1 MNLAESLPGRQLPRE
16 RLLRHGAAVLSDS
29 ELLAV
34 ALRTGTRGLN
44 AIELGGQLMQRFGGL
59 RGLFGA
65 TPTELRAVPG
75 LGAAKACTLAAVLEL
90 ARRAGEEDLQRLD
103 ALSHPDRVKQYCRT
117 ALGHCTVEHCIAL
130 YLDNRLNLIAT
141 GELARGTLAQACV
154 YPREVVREALRYHA
168 AALILAHNHPSGLAQ
183 PSQADLDLTQ
193 QLRRALALVDVK
205 LIDHLIVA
213 AGEVVSMAQLGM
225 IAP

>member
-1 MNLAESLPGRQLPRE
+1 MNLSESLPGQQLPRE
-16 RLLRHGAAVLSDS
+16 RLLRHGAAVLSDA

-44 AIELGGQLMQRFGGL
+44 AVELGGLLMRRFGGL

-65 TPTELRAVPG
+65 APEELRTVPG
-75 LGAAKACTLAAVLEL
+75 LGDAKACTLAAVLEL
-90 ARRAGEEDLQRLD
+90 ARRAVEEDLQRRD

-117 ALGHCTVEHCIAL
+117 ALSHRTVEHCIAL

-141 GELARGTLAQACV
+141 GELARGTLAQASV
-154 YPREVVREALRYHA
+154 YPREVVREALRHHA
-168 AALILAHNHPSGLAQ
+168 AAIILAHNHPSGLAQ
-183 PSQADLDLTQ
+183 PSQADLDLTH
-193 QLRRALALVDVK
+193 QLRRALALVEVR
-205 LIDHLIVA
+205 LVDHLIVA

>member
-44 AIELGGQLMQRFGGL
+44 AVELGGQLMQRFGGL

-65 TPTELRAVPG
+65 TPTELRTVPG

-90 ARRAGEEDLQRLD
+90 ARRAGEEDLQRLG
-103 ALSHPDRVKQYCRT
+103 ALSHPDRVKQDCRT

-154 YPREVVREALRYHA
+154 YPREVVREALRHHA
-168 AALILAHNHPSGLAQ
+168 AALILAHNHPSG
-183 PSQADLDLTQ
+183 
-193 QLRRALALVDVK
+193 LALVDVK

-213 AGEVVSMAQLGM
+213 AGEVVSLAQLGM